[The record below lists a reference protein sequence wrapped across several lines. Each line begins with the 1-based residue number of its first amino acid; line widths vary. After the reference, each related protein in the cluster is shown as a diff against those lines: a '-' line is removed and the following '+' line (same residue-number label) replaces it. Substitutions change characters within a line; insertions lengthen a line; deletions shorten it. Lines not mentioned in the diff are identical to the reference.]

1 MSRPCGSFHGFYPYG
16 IFATTLQLRHPGVE
30 QQWKDTTNTRHLQS
44 RELKRRCQQRTM
56 VISSKS
62 IFLFCYFWHLR
73 FENSPTVCHLPFKSY
88 GKMISTTTN
97 IIINYYYLWQDR
109 RFHYDPHANSARPPQ
124 VEYFTRG
131 FVRLKVPTK
140 FSGTIMTS
148 AVGGRMQ
155 YPVTVRETI
164 LLLIAVDSVSRFDQD
179 LQETETLKEL
189 SSYIT
194 QHVSNSHTNTRAWKE
209 REGRGRERRMHR

>member
-1 MSRPCGSFHGFYPYG
+1 
-16 IFATTLQLRHPGVE
+16 
-30 QQWKDTTNTRHLQS
+30 
-44 RELKRRCQQRTM
+44 M
-56 VISSKS
+56 VMCSKS

-73 FENSPTVCHLPFKSY
+73 FENSPTVCHLPFKSH
-88 GKMISTTTN
+88 GKMIPTTN
-97 IIINYYYLWQDR
+97 IIINYYCLWQDR

-124 VEYFTRG
+124 VKYFTPG

-194 QHVSNSHTNTRAWKE
+194 QAHAHGKSAKE
-209 REGRGRERRMHR
+209 GREREEWTGKKEAWNEHRKKE